1 MRIPVNPHATA
12 EAPPNGRT
20 RALGLVFP
28 PAGDHYTATSL
39 EFIGRVAEAAQD
51 YDYDVLLTTGREV
64 GDPPF
69 QRILTG
75 HRVDGLI
82 LMEILLEDARATH
95 LIELGF
101 PFVTIGQSGL
111 EKTWWVDMDWVTLGR
126 ACVRHLADL
135 GHRRIAFVNRSEE
148 FFRSGYE
155 SAHRGLEG
163 FNKGV
168 AELGLTGRGY
178 LCGDDDAAGEA
189 CVGRILQ
196 EDPATTALV
205 TMNEASLGGV
215 YLGLTRAGRVVPRDF
230 SVVGLVS
237 GPWTETVTPTLTAA
251 DEPID
256 EISRVAVEL
265 LLDRLDS
272 PDASPRHVMLR
283 QLISI
288 RSSTGPPPSG
298 PGAEF

>member
-1 MRIPVNPHATA
+1 VSTDAAT
-12 EAPPNGRT
+12 ETPPNGRT

-28 PAGDHYTATSL
+28 PADDRYTAMQL
-39 EFIGRVAEAAQD
+39 AFVGRVAEAAQA
-51 YDYDVLLTTGREV
+51 YDYDVLLTTGSELDDR
-64 GDPPF
+64 PF

-82 LMEILLEDARATH
+82 LMEIQLEDARASH
-95 LIELGF
+95 LVELGF

-111 EKTWWVDMDWVTLGR
+111 DKTWWVDLDWVNLSR

-148 FFRSGYE
+148 LFQTGYE

-163 FNKGV
+163 FNQGV
-168 AELGLTGRGY
+168 AEQELTGRGY
-178 LCGDDDAAGEA
+178 LCGDNDAEGEA
-189 CVGRILQ
+189 CLGRILL

-215 YLGLTRAGRVVPRDF
+215 YRGLTRAGRVVPRDF
-230 SVVGLVS
+230 SVIGLAA
-237 GPWTETVTPTLTAA
+237 GPWAETVTPALTAV
-251 DEPID
+251 DEPVD
-256 EISRVAVEL
+256 EICRGAVEL
-265 LLDRLDS
+265 MMEQLNS
-272 PDASPRHVMLR
+272 PGASPRHVMLR
-283 QLISI
+283 PLISI
-288 RSSTGPPPSG
+288 RSSSGPSPSG